1 MYNIRSA
8 TVFDAQKL
16 AEIGQKFFDYSA
28 FKDYV
33 KYSKESAE
41 EAILKAMTQGCV
53 FVAETEN
60 GTIIGGIVG
69 LITPFWFNASVK
81 AATELAWFIDED
93 HRKGTVALRLYK
105 TFEEWGYSNGAGVIV
120 MSDLVV
126 DGETPA
132 GKLFDKL
139 GFSTVERCHIKGRS
153 K

>member
-1 MYNIRSA
+1 MYNIRNA
-8 TVFDAQKL
+8 TVFDAEKL
-16 AEIGQKFFDYSA
+16 AEIGKKFFDYSA

-33 KYSKESAE
+33 TYSKDSAE
-41 EAILKAMTQGCV
+41 QAILKAMTQGCV
-53 FVAETEN
+53 FVAEKDNE
-60 GTIIGGIVG
+60 IVGGIVG
-69 LITPFWFNASVK
+69 LITPFWFNANVK

-105 TFEEWGYSNGAGVIV
+105 TFEEWGYSNGADVFV

-139 GFSTVERCHIKGRS
+139 GYSTVERAHIKARGV
-153 K
+153 